1 MARKEIAIIGLGK
14 FGFFL
19 AQSLVDL
26 GHTVLGI
33 DRRKDN
39 VRRAQDVLT
48 HVYEADAAD
57 KTALSQLGVAD
68 LSEVIIS
75 VGQSMEASILIALH
89 LKELGEC
96 RIMCK
101 AISEDHE
108 KVLRKIEVDEIVFP
122 ERYAAAQLARKL
134 AIPGLI
140 DYLPFGEDVIL
151 REIEVNKWEG
161 KSLRQLD
168 LTNEYNVQV
177 VAIKRKGASRFSFVP
192 QAKEELQKGDT
203 LAVLGNEED
212 VNRLKS

>member
-1 MARKEIAIIGLGK
+1 MAKREIGIIGLGK

-19 AQSLVDL
+19 GSSLMEL

-33 DRRKDN
+33 DRRQDN
-39 VRRAQDVLT
+39 IRRAQDVLSY
-48 HVYEADAAD
+48 VYEADATD

-68 LSEVIIS
+68 LDEVIIS

-96 RIMCK
+96 KLMCK

-108 KVLRKIEVDEIVFP
+108 KVLNKIGVDEIVFP

-151 REIEVNKWEG
+151 REVEVKSWKG
-161 KSLRQLD
+161 KSLRDLD
-168 LTNEYNVQV
+168 LTNKYSIQV
-177 VAIKRKGASRFSFVP
+177 VAIKRKGASTFSFVP
-192 QAKEELQKGDT
+192 RARESLEEGDI

-212 VNRLKS
+212 VDRLKP